1 MLLQELG
8 KWLEERCFTEPEI
21 DEQLRRL
28 RQTNRGRR
36 WRRSDRQQV
45 LELEDGSPVGEADSP
60 LPLADAGSADPL
72 PLEDAAVDL
81 EANALEVSVGTF
93 VLSLVG
99 RTKRRTLHCV
109 GSCYRKPGIHYK
121 EFLIVGDVR
130 PTLEAGE
137 RLCTSCFGRER
148 QIGGRSS

>member
-1 MLLQELG
+1 MVLAAQKEVAEKLRHSWGGADLVEDEVLLQELG

-36 WRRSDRQQV
+36 WRRSDDRQL
-45 LELEDGSPVGEADSP
+45 LELEDGSLVGEADSP
-60 LPLADAGSADPL
+60 LPLADAGPADPL

-109 GSCYRKPGIHYK
+109 GSCYIGSQ
-121 EFLIVGDVR
+121 EFTIK
-130 PTLEAGE
+130 
-137 RLCTSCFGRER
+137 SF
-148 QIGGRSS
+148 